1 MGRPMTAS
9 VPATTDATAANRPRI
24 LLATGNQG
32 KVREIR
38 AILGDRFEVLTPA
51 DLGLVIPPII
61 ETDRSY
67 TENAVNKATAVAG
80 ASGLPSLADD
90 SGIEVD
96 ALGGAP
102 GPLSARFG
110 GVACQSDEDR
120 YRLLLRRL
128 EGVATPQRGARFR
141 AVLALAIP
149 GNRPIVREGVVEGR
163 IALAARGTNG
173 HGYDPV
179 FEPVTSNGSGRTA
192 AEMTP
197 DEKNAISHRGR
208 ALAALS
214 EVLDGLVLIER

>member
-1 MGRPMTAS
+1 MS
-9 VPATTDATAANRPRI
+9 KPRI

-38 AILGDRFEVLTPA
+38 AILDGRFEVLTPA
-51 DLGLVIPPII
+51 DLGLVIPAII

-67 TENAVNKATAVAG
+67 TENAVNKATAVAR
-80 ASGLPSLADD
+80 ASGLPALADD

-110 GVACQSDEDR
+110 GVSCQSDEDR
-120 YRLLLRRL
+120 YRLLLRKL
-128 EGVATPQRGARFR
+128 EGVPERQRGARFR

-163 IALAARGTNG
+163 IALEARGSNG

-179 FEPVTSNGSGRTA
+179 FAPITPEGARRTA
-192 AEMTP
+192 AEMSA

-214 EVLDGLVLIER
+214 DVLDGLLLIER

>member
-1 MGRPMTAS
+1 MS
-9 VPATTDATAANRPRI
+9 KPRI

-38 AILGDRFEVLTPA
+38 AILDGRFEVLTPA
-51 DLGLVIPPII
+51 DLGIVIPAII

-67 TENAVNKATAVAG
+67 TENAVNKATAVAR
-80 ASGLPSLADD
+80 ASGLPALADD

-96 ALGGAP
+96 ALDGAP

-110 GVACQSDEDR
+110 GVSCQSDEDR
-120 YRLLLRRL
+120 YRLLLRKL
-128 EGVATPQRGARFR
+128 EGVPTQQRGARFR

-163 IALAARGTNG
+163 IALESRGTNG

-179 FEPVTSNGSGRTA
+179 FEPITAQGAARTA
-192 AEMTP
+192 AEMSP

-214 EVLDGLVLIER
+214 DVLDGLLLIER

>member
-1 MGRPMTAS
+1 MTAS
-9 VPATTDATAANRPRI
+9 VPTTPDADVPDRPRI
-24 LLATGNQG
+24 LLATGNEG

-38 AILGDRFEVLTPA
+38 AILGDRFELLTPT
-51 DLGLVIPPII
+51 DLGLVIPPIV

-67 TENAVNKATAVAG
+67 TENAVNKATAVAR
-80 ASGLPSLADD
+80 ASGLPALADD

-128 EGVATPQRGARFR
+128 EGVPAPQRGARFR
-141 AVLALAIP
+141 AVIALAIP

-163 IALAARGTNG
+163 IALTARGTNG

-179 FEPVTSNGSGRTA
+179 FEPQTAGGPGRTT

-208 ALAALS
+208 ALAAMS
-214 EVLDGLVLIER
+214 EVLEGLVLIER

>member
-1 MGRPMTAS
+1 MTRF
-9 VPATTDATAANRPRI
+9 RPRI

-32 KVREIR
+32 KAREIR
-38 AILGDRFEVLTPA
+38 ATLGDRFEVLTPA
-51 DLGLVIPPII
+51 DLGLVVPPII

-67 TENAVNKATAVAG
+67 AENAVNKATAVAR
-80 ASGLPSLADD
+80 ASGLLALADD

-110 GVACQSDEDR
+110 GVACQTDEDR
-120 YRLLLRRL
+120 YRLLLHKL
-128 EGVATPQRGARFR
+128 EGVPAPQRGARFR

-163 IALAARGTNG
+163 IALAPRGTNG

-179 FEPVTSNGSGRTA
+179 FEPLTADGSTRTA
-192 AEMTP
+192 AEMSAE
-197 DEKNAISHRGR
+197 EKNAISHRGR

-214 EVLDGLVLIER
+214 EVLDGLYLIERGR

>member
-1 MGRPMTAS
+1 MPK
-9 VPATTDATAANRPRI
+9 PRI

-38 AILGDRFEVLTPA
+38 AILDGRFEVLTPA
-51 DLGLVIPPII
+51 DLGIVIPAII

-67 TENAVNKATAVAG
+67 TENAANTATAVAR
-80 ASGLPSLADD
+80 ASGLPALADD

-120 YRLLLRRL
+120 YRLLLRKL
-128 EGVATPQRGARFR
+128 EGVALPQRGARFR

-149 GNRPIVREGVVEGR
+149 GNRPIIREGVVEGR
-163 IALAARGTNG
+163 IALGARGTNG

-179 FEPVTSNGSGRTA
+179 FEPITAHGAGRTA
-192 AEMTP
+192 AEMSP
-197 DEKNAISHRGR
+197 EEKNAISHRGR

-214 EVLDGLVLIER
+214 DVLDGLLLIER

>member
-1 MGRPMTAS
+1 MPK
-9 VPATTDATAANRPRI
+9 PRI

-38 AILGDRFEVLTPA
+38 AILDGRFEVLTPA
-51 DLGLVIPPII
+51 DLGIVIPAII

-67 TENAVNKATAVAG
+67 TENAVNKATAVAR
-80 ASGLPSLADD
+80 ASGLPALADD

-120 YRLLLRRL
+120 YRLLLRKL
-128 EGVATPQRGARFR
+128 EGVALPQRGARFR

-163 IALAARGTNG
+163 IALGARGTNG

-179 FEPVTSNGSGRTA
+179 FEPITAQGAGRTA
-192 AEMTP
+192 AEMSP
-197 DEKNAISHRGR
+197 EEKNAISHRGR

-214 EVLDGLVLIER
+214 DVLDGLLLIER